1 MISDDLLALISK
13 KELEISKLEKEIRD
27 LKSKYNELNIIK
39 HNYTKDEKIKI
50 FVIYFLK
57 CPIFEIVFLS

>member
-27 LKSKYNELNIIK
+27 LK
-39 HNYTKDEKIKI
+39 TK
-50 FVIYFLK
+50 
-57 CPIFEIVFLS
+57 

>member
-39 HNYTKDEKIKI
+39 HNYTKDEK
-50 FVIYFLK
+50 
-57 CPIFEIVFLS
+57 